1 MTARGVLITFEGGE
15 GSGKSTQIRLLAET
29 LERAGLETLALREP
43 GGTRL
48 GEAVRELLLDP
59 ATGEV
64 DSRAELLLYEASRAQ
79 LTRERIM
86 PALATGAVVLCDRY
100 YDSSTAYQGYGRG
113 LPLVEVHAL
122 NAAAT
127 GGLIPDLT
135 LLLDCDHRHG
145 MHRATAEGTDRLEA
159 AGDAFHERV
168 RDGFLAIAHAEP
180 ERIRV
185 IDATGTPVQVA
196 ARVLD
201 AARRVPV
208 LALALAEAGL

>member
-127 GGLIPDLT
+127 GGLTPDLT
-135 LLLDCDHRHG
+135 LLLDCDHLHG
-145 MHRATAEGTDRLEA
+145 MHRATVEGTDRLEA

-168 RDGFLAIAHAEP
+168 RNGFLAIAHAEP
-180 ERIRV
+180 GRIRV
-185 IDATGTPVQVA
+185 IDATGTPAQVS

-201 AARRVPV
+201 AVRRVPV

>member
-1 MTARGVLITFEGGE
+1 MTARGVFITFEGGE
-15 GSGKSTQIRLLAET
+15 GSGKSTQIGLLAKT
-29 LERAGLETLALREP
+29 LAAAGLETIELREP

-64 DSRAELLLYEASRAQ
+64 DPRAELLLYEASRAQ

-86 PALATGAVVLCDRY
+86 PALATGSVVLCDRY

-113 LPLVEVHAL
+113 LPLAEVHAL
-122 NAAAT
+122 NVAAT
-127 GGLIPDLT
+127 GGLTPDLT
-135 LLLDCDHRHG
+135 VLLDCDHLHG
-145 MHRATAEGTDRLEA
+145 MHRATTQGTDRLEA
-159 AGDAFHERV
+159 AGDEFHERV

-180 ERIRV
+180 ERVRI
-185 IDATGTPVQVA
+185 IDATGTPEQVA
-196 ARVLD
+196 ARVLES
-201 AARRVPV
+201 ARRVPV